1 MNNAPLIS
9 IITVCYN
16 SIATIEKTIVNT
28 LKQTYS
34 NIEYIVVD
42 GASTDGTIEI
52 LDKYKSKIKYIS
64 EPDKGIYDAMNKGL
78 KMATGEWVLFRNSGD
93 YFNTPDILNSVF
105 ANYEDNGEALIIG
118 NLRSF
123 GSRLYYDLKPPIL
136 TMHYFNEMP
145 VYHPSTIIRRRIH
158 LIYLFPEWLKLS
170 ADYWAI
176 LSILINGGTY
186 KYVDEIISLYDN
198 SCGASKDNWIKGYE
212 ENILI
217 LRSLGA
223 DEFYIQQIKNK
234 IIEVKA
240 RKVKESKLYYKL
252 AKKIFTKN
260 MVNNDHILDNI

>member
-1 MNNAPLIS
+1 MSALN
-9 IITVCYN
+9 
-16 SIATIEKTIVNT
+16 
-28 LKQTYS
+28 QTYS

-145 VYHPSTIIRRRIH
+145 VHHPSTIIRRRIH

>member
-1 MNNAPLIS
+1 
-9 IITVCYN
+9 
-16 SIATIEKTIVNT
+16 
-28 LKQTYS
+28 
-34 NIEYIVVD
+34 
-42 GASTDGTIEI
+42 
-52 LDKYKSKIKYIS
+52 
-64 EPDKGIYDAMNKGL
+64 MNKGL

-145 VYHPSTIIRRRIH
+145 VHHPSTIIRRRIH

-260 MVNNDHILDNI
+260 IQTANITL